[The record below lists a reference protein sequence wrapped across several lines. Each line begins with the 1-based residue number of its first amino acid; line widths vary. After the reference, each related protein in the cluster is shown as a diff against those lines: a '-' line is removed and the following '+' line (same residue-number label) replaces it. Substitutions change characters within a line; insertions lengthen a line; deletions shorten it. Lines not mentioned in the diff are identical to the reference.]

1 MKLEFYKRVAIAA
14 DLPQYGLRRG
24 DVVMLV
30 DELTARDGSPGYAV
44 EVFAV
49 EVFNAV
55 GDTIDVH
62 FIAAAAVEPLWE
74 DEVLCVRPRR
84 KLRP

>member
-1 MKLEFYKRVAIAA
+1 MKLELYKRAAIAA

-44 EVFAV
+44 EA
-49 EVFNAV
+49 FNAV
-55 GDTIDVH
+55 GDTIDVC
-62 FIAAAAVEPLWE
+62 FIPASAVEPLRA
-74 DEVLCVRPRR
+74 DERLCVRSAP
-84 KLRP
+84 LATSAA

>member
-1 MKLEFYKRVAIAA
+1 MKLELYKRAAIAT
-14 DLPQYGLRRG
+14 DLPDLCLCKG

-44 EVFAV
+44 EVF
-49 EVFNAV
+49 NAI

-62 FIAAAAVEPLWE
+62 FIAASSVEPLRE
-74 DEVLCVRPRR
+74 DEVFCVRARA
-84 KLRP
+84 KAAA

>member
-1 MKLEFYKRVAIAA
+1 MKLELYKRAAIAT

-30 DELTARDGSPGYAV
+30 DELNARDGSPGY
-44 EVFAV
+44 AV

-62 FIAAAAVEPLWE
+62 FIAASAVEPLRE
-74 DEVLCVRPRR
+74 DEVLCVRPRE
-84 KLRP
+84 KAAA